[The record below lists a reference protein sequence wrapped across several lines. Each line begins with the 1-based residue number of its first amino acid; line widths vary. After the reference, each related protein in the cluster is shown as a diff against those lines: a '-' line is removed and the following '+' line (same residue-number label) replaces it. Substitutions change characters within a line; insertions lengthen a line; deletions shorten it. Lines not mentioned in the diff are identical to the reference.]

1 MKKIFALLV
10 VCVFSASI
18 AVAQVNNN
26 HRTAARHYFERL
38 DSVSRSKLMK
48 QHREFWKKQMK
59 DNDKKWKKHVAM
71 SPRQWKAPWQNAD
84 KGFLLHPQEQMPIFI
99 GGKEALMSWIEEN
112 VTYPVSADLTGVEGK
127 VLVAFDVNADGTIGN
142 VRVEESANPLLDNE
156 VVSKLQAMP
165 RWIPA
170 FQNGRA
176 VKVKYTLPINFT
188 PQS

>member
-1 MKKIFALLV
+1 
-10 VCVFSASI
+10 
-18 AVAQVNNN
+18 
-26 HRTAARHYFERL
+26 
-38 DSVSRSKLMK
+38 
-48 QHREFWKKQMK
+48 
-59 DNDKKWKKHVAM
+59 
-71 SPRQWKAPWQNAD
+71 
-84 KGFLLHPQEQMPIFI
+84 MPIFI

-188 PQS
+188 LQS

>member
-1 MKKIFALLV
+1 
-10 VCVFSASI
+10 
-18 AVAQVNNN
+18 
-26 HRTAARHYFERL
+26 
-38 DSVSRSKLMK
+38 
-48 QHREFWKKQMK
+48 
-59 DNDKKWKKHVAM
+59 
-71 SPRQWKAPWQNAD
+71 
-84 KGFLLHPQEQMPIFI
+84 MPIFI

-142 VRVEESANPLLDNE
+142 VRVEESANHLLDDE
-156 VVSKLQAMP
+156 VVSKLQTMP

-188 PQS
+188 LQS